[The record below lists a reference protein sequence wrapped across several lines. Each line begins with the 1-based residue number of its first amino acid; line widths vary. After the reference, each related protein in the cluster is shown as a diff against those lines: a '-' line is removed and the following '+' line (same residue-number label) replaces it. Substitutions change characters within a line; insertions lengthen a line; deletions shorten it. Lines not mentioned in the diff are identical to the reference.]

1 MPVPAAEGEG
11 GVLRLRL
18 RFWPQERG
26 LVLAVRI
33 L

>member
-18 RFWPQERG
+18 RFGPKRENWYWP
-26 LVLAVRI
+26 
-33 L
+33 